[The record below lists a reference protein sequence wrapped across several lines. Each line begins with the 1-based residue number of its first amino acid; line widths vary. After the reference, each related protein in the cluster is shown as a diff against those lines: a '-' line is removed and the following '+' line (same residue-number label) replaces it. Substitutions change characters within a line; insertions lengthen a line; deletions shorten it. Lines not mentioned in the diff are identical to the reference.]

1 MGIFDF
7 FKKKEEEPHFDPL
20 NIKVSDLEKNY
31 LFEYQL
37 ETWMVTAMF
46 EYDWG
51 NNYFTR
57 EFVVKC
63 GDKKRYLEIEDDG
76 GLKVTFSQD
85 IKLRKLGASVTNHIN
100 TNNEPPREIVYEG
113 ILYYLDE
120 KCPGY
125 SRNVDNDNWEELV
138 SFDYMDDEEEK
149 TLCIT
154 QYGDYEFEVT
164 KGIVIKETDISN
176 ILPAK
181 QDY

>member
-7 FKKKEEEPHFDPL
+7 FKKKETERHFDPL
-20 NIKVSDLEKNY
+20 NIKVSDIEKNY

-51 NNYFTR
+51 NNFFTR

-63 GDKKRYLEIEDDG
+63 GDKKKYLEIEDDG
-76 GLKVTFSQD
+76 GLTIVFSED
-85 IKLRKLGASVTNHIN
+85 IKKRKLGAAVNNHID
-100 TNNEPPREIVYEG
+100 TNNEPPKEIVYEG
-113 ILYYLDE
+113 VIYYLEE
-120 KCPGY
+120 KSSGY
-125 SRNVDNDNWEELV
+125 SRNVENENWEELI
-138 SFDYMDDEEEK
+138 SFTYLDEEEEK
-149 TLCIT
+149 TLSIT
-154 QYGDYEFEVT
+154 QYSESEFEVT

-181 QDY
+181 QDN